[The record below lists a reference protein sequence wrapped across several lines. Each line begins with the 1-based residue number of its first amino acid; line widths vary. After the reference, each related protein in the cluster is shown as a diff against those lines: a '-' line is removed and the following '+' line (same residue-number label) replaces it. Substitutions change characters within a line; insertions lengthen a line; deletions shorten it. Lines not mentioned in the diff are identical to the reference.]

1 MTQNRLFQSFV
12 LTLTSPFFA
21 LPFFYLGAL
30 TIAFIHPPGIHDP
43 LRLELGPTLY
53 NLRWSAGAAVM
64 TALLNLNSLLEKFYL
79 PLPLLFAG
87 NYALTYAFTNFS
99 QQLIRALILLLC
111 SGFYFF
117 IVSSGGLWLGLWNET
132 AWT

>member
-64 TALLNLNSLLEKFYL
+64 SALLNLNSLLEKFYFS
-79 PLPLLFAG
+79 LPLLLAG
-87 NYALTYAFTNFS
+87 NF
-99 QQLIRALILLLC
+99 ALIYASQNIRHWSARSMLLLMAA
-111 SGFYFF
+111 GFYYF
-117 IVSSGGLWLGLWNET
+117 VLWYVGLWLGLWNET
-132 AWT
+132 HWT